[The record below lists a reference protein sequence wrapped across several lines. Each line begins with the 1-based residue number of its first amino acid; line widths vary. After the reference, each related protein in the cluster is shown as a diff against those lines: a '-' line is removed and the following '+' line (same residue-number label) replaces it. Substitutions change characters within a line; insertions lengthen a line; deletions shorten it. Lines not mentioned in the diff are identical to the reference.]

1 MRRLL
6 GLTRPHAGLLLG
18 ATVAGVVSLSCGLSL
33 PLFTEHLVNNAILG
47 HRRSLIVPLALGY
60 LGVAA
65 VRAFSNF
72 LRRNLSG
79 EAAVRVE
86 AQLRVRLFA
95 HLQGLP
101 VSFHDRWES
110 GQLLAR
116 ATSDLD
122 SIRNFVGYAVVF
134 LGFLF
139 ITSIGVVAAIAVQ
152 SVAIALFAAFL
163 ALPFLWAATRFN
175 TKMEALAAES
185 RESVGAVAT
194 VVSESVSGIRIL
206 KAFGV
211 EHDSVQRVERAAGH
225 LRSTNIEIVRRRAFY
240 IPLLTLI

>member
-1 MRRLL
+1 MRRVL
-6 GLTRPHAGLLLG
+6 GLTRDHLGLLGG
-18 ATVAGVVSLSCGLSL
+18 ATAAGVVSLACGLSL
-33 PLFTEHLVNNAILG
+33 PLFTERLVNNAIRG
-47 HRRSLIVPLALGY
+47 HQRHLVLPLALGY

-65 VRAFSNF
+65 IRAFSNF
-72 LRRNLSG
+72 LRRNFSG

-134 LGFLF
+134 LGFMF
-139 ITSIGVVAAIAVQ
+139 MTAIGVVIAIAVQ
-152 SVAIALFAAFL
+152 SVA
-163 ALPFLWAATRFN
+163 
-175 TKMEALAAES
+175 
-185 RESVGAVAT
+185 
-194 VVSESVSGIRIL
+194 
-206 KAFGV
+206 
-211 EHDSVQRVERAAGH
+211 
-225 LRSTNIEIVRRRAFY
+225 
-240 IPLLTLI
+240 